1 MQERPEL
8 ELIARSRQGDQAA
21 ISELFGRHYSSCLR
35 LARGILRSEDDSQ
48 DAVQAAYVSAFQ
60 HFGAFREE
68 SSFKTWISR
77 IVVNCC
83 LMQMRTPW
91 RQPVWMYLD
100 ALEGGRGAD
109 SLVSQAPNPEKST
122 YSREIRSALSN
133 ALSHL
138 PSQLRDAFILYCV
151 SGLTVNEV
159 AATLGLTVAAAK
171 TRVFRARAKVRVHLQ
186 PVWPHR
192 RAA

>member
-21 ISELFGRHYSSCLR
+21 ISGLFGRHYSSCLR

-83 LMQMRTPW
+83 LMQMRAPW
-91 RQPVWMYLD
+91 RQPVWLYLD
-100 ALEGGRGAD
+100 ALEGGKGAD

-122 YSREIRSALSN
+122 YSREIRFALSN

-138 PSQLRDAFILYCV
+138 PCQLRDAFTLYCV
-151 SGLTVNEV
+151 SGLTVKEV